1 MRSEPKAAALR
12 LVLDFECVVQGNWCR
27 TGWKD
32 DSAAGQHLP
41 STTILRVSC
50 HLDLDTVDAV
60 HTVKKEYQDED
71 ECDLSIVSRVSC

>member
-1 MRSEPKAAALR
+1 MIEQQ
-12 LVLDFECVVQGNWCR
+12 EQQ
-27 TGWKD
+27 
-32 DSAAGQHLP
+32 GQHLP
-41 STTILRVSC
+41 STTILRVSS